1 MLMSRKKSIGIFGG
15 SFDPPH
21 KGHVKITKICLK
33 KMNFE
38 KIYWVVTKQNPFKK
52 KTTFSLNERMV
63 KSRKA
68 VKKIKKIKV
77 LFLDRKVK
85 SSRTINIV
93 NYLKKINKK
102 KKLYLILGSDNLIS
116 FHKWTSWRK
125 IVKLTKLVV
134 FSRKGY
140 GKKNEGSTVENF
152 LKKENIIY
160 MNNKFI
166 NVSSSNIRRNYH
178 KKYL

>member
-1 MLMSRKKSIGIFGG
+1 MLISRKKSIGIFGG

-21 KGHVKITKICLK
+21 KGHIKISKICLK
-33 KMNFE
+33 KMKFE
-38 KIYWVVTKQNPFKK
+38 KIYWVVTKKNPFKK
-52 KTTFSLNERMV
+52 KPTFSLNERMV

-77 LFLDRKVK
+77 LFLDDRVK

-93 NYLKKINKK
+93 NYLKKKNKK

-134 FSRKGY
+134 FSRRGYDRKGS
-140 GKKNEGSTVENF
+140 KSTVVKYYKKKITFIKNKTIIISSTKLRKAR
-152 LKKENIIY
+152 LKY
-160 MNNKFI
+160 
-166 NVSSSNIRRNYH
+166 
-178 KKYL
+178 

>member
-1 MLMSRKKSIGIFGG
+1 MSRKMSIGIFGG

-21 KGHVKITKICLK
+21 KGHVKISKICLK

-38 KIYWVVTKQNPFKK
+38 KIYWVVTKKNPFKK
-52 KTTFSLNERMV
+52 KPTFSLNERMA
-63 KSRKA
+63 KSRNA

-77 LFLDRKVK
+77 LFLDDKVK

-102 KKLYLILGSDNLIS
+102 KKLYLILGSDNLTS
-116 FHKWTSWRK
+116 FHKWTSWKK

-140 GKKNEGSTVENF
+140 GKNTEGSTVVKF

-166 NVSSSNIRRNYH
+166 NVSSSNIR
-178 KKYL
+178 KKLSKKI